1 MMNEFYLKIMAGG
14 LALSVTATMSAQTVT
29 AVFVGKGTS
38 YVQTDASTVIVNPQ
52 TVGLNYGGAYSFGAT
67 VNGTSLSAPTITLAA
82 GSTQAATNT
91 SAHNGGMLSFN
102 VDDDAWQYGSPNFNN
117 WGATTAGEIDTLFAN
132 GNYTVSVPTFLPV
145 TLNLTTPGVA
155 LNTPQFS
162 LTGGTWS
169 SGGSRSL
176 RIDAQG
182 KALGMALLEMPIHFP

>member
-1 MMNEFYLKIMAGG
+1 M
-14 LALSVTATMSAQTVT
+14 
-29 AVFVGKGTS
+29 
-38 YVQTDASTVIVNPQ
+38 
-52 TVGLNYGGAYSFGAT
+52 
-67 VNGTSLSAPTITLAA
+67 
-82 GSTQAATNT
+82 
-91 SAHNGGMLSFN
+91 SFN